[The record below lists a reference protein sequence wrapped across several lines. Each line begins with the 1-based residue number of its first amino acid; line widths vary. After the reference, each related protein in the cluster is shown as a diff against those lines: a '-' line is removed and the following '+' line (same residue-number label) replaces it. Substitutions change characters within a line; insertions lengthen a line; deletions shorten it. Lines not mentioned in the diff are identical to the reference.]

1 MKAKKWMAG
10 ALTALAVGGL
20 LAVSQPILSYAAET
34 APVVQNF
41 QPGAGMGAAAGR
53 LQGSMIDV
61 ISDLLGMDRT
71 QLIQERQAGKSMVD
85 IAKTKGVDEQKL
97 VDTIMDQRKAF
108 IDQRLKD
115 GQITEEQAQYCED
128 NMEQRIKT
136 NVERTTVGPAN
147 GFGGRGMR
155 GMGGMG
161 AMRGGRFGGGM
172 WQQQA
177 LQTNLQ

>member
-1 MKAKKWMAG
+1 MKTKKWIAG
-10 ALTALAVGGL
+10 ALSALAVGGL
-20 LAVSQPILSYAAET
+20 LAVSQPMISYAAEN
-34 APVVQNF
+34 APAVQNF
-41 QPGAGMGAAAGR
+41 QPGAGIGAAVGR

-61 ISDLLGMDRT
+61 ISKLLGMDRT

-85 IAKTKGVDEQKL
+85 IAETKGVDEQKL
-97 VDTIMDQRKAF
+97 VDTIIDQRKSF

-136 NVERTTVGPAN
+136 NLERTTVGPAN
-147 GFGGRGMR
+147 GNRGRGMR
-155 GMGGMG
+155 GMGAMG
-161 AMRGGRFGGGM
+161 GGR

-177 LQTNLQ
+177 PQTNQQ